1 LKRQPGAHK
10 ASKLTLRLK
19 VQAAPASD
27 VASSTQQPQT
37 RREQEAKAAA
47 EAKAKAETDAKAAKA
62 KAETDAKA
70 AAEKAAA
77 EKAAAE
83 KAAADAQDTSV
94 VQKKW
99 ETISAERAEECRRKA
114 MQRGGKPL
122 NTSRLN
128 IVGEGRAG
136 KTAWLRSVSNEAF
149 EHTDST
155 IGVKQ
160 SLLEVKKVDMETK
173 CEGAWSVVPEGAL
186 MMTADEAMT
195 RLAAEIAVKA
205 HQVVILAN
213 IRQSVCV
220 CVYNK
225 STVSFWEMETI

>member
-1 LKRQPGAHK
+1 MHCIAEKLKRQRGAHRG
-10 ASKLTLRLK
+10 SRLTLRLK
-19 VQAAPASD
+19 VQAASPSD
-27 VASSTQQPQT
+27 VASSTQHPQT
-37 RREQEAKAAA
+37 RREQEL
-47 EAKAKAETDAKAAKA
+47 EI
-62 KAETDAKA
+62 
-70 AAEKAAA
+70 
-77 EKAAAE
+77 
-83 KAAADAQDTSV
+83 QGDTST

-225 STVSFWEMETI
+225 STVSFREMETI